1 MDDLEHTSELLS
13 TQCHTVNRLCQK
25 KKKSARMKAAEA
37 ADTKVCKNQHLNE
50 THPFCLP
57 ASSRIREV
65 KLVLWYTQAVNQG
78 NSRSLVLHG

>member
-1 MDDLEHTSELLS
+1 
-13 TQCHTVNRLCQK
+13 
-25 KKKSARMKAAEA
+25 MKAAEA